1 MGAWAALVSLVLG
14 LITAISQSTSCAR
27 LIQICCAIL
36 KLGARSGCYAPVR
49 NEAAFSF
56 SSGEPEG
63 HGCWYVKVSETVTS
77 AAILKLLIGPDSSTY
92 HPKII
97 RAFNKNM
104 RSKS

>member
-36 KLGARSGCYAPVR
+36 KLGARSGCYAPER
-49 NEAAFSF
+49 NEAAFSC

-63 HGCWYVKVSETVTS
+63 HGCLVRKSLRNSDISRHSETANWTRQFN
-77 AAILKLLIGPDSSTY
+77 ISS
-92 HPKII
+92 
-97 RAFNKNM
+97 KNNP
-104 RSKS
+104 SIQ